1 MKTMNKTIVA
11 AAVAVVL
18 TTVNYAK
25 ADDQVYLSPQA
36 ETTQIHVLDGLQNND
51 PDLLANRPTGNVRGW
66 ETAQSLMKTTDTET
80 ADLSH
85 GPTPT
90 MTPRNPNY
98 AQAVA
103 DLREVQIA
111 PLK

>member
-1 MKTMNKTIVA
+1 MKNMNKIIVA

-25 ADDQVYLSPQA
+25 ADDQAYLSPRAQGN
-36 ETTQIHVLDGLQNND
+36 EIHAVAGLQNND
-51 PDLLANRPTGNVRGW
+51 PDLAAIRPTGNARGA
-66 ETAQSLMKTTDTET
+66 ETAQSLMKTTDTDT
-80 ADLSH
+80 VDLAH

-98 AQAVA
+98 AQAVVA
-103 DLREVQIA
+103 MREVQIA